1 MPSKLVSELVESER
15 QTKENI
21 DILIK
26 TDQSILLL
34 VKELQNQIIAY
45 REETEGLREELNE
58 LYRLI
63 KEISVDASISTVDDL
78 DEYVKSRTDKSL
90 N

>member
-1 MPSKLVSELVESER
+1 MPSKLVSELVESEK

-26 TDQSILLL
+26 TDQAILLL
-34 VKELQNQIIAY
+34 VQELQKQIMAY
-45 REETEGLREELNE
+45 REETEELREELNE

>member
-78 DEYVKSRTDKSL
+78 DEYLKSRTDKSL

>member
-1 MPSKLVSELVESER
+1 MPSKLVSELVESEK

-78 DEYVKSRTDKSL
+78 EEYVKSKTNKSL